1 MRWFGDFFL
10 LLLAAGAAWAVVRTF
25 ADVFA
30 TKHKGRMP

>member
-1 MRWFGDFFL
+1 MKLLGDAL
-10 LLLAAGAAWAVVRTF
+10 VLILCAGAAWAVVRTF